1 MAWSPSPPSS
11 STCSLERWVPWSPE
25 ESLLKPGIL
34 VYRSPPS
41 PTMTFVLP
49 LPPQGYLEWSPLF
62 YGFYPPRSNLAITYL
77 CSVFAI
83 GFIYLLFILHRL
95 VMPTS

>member
-1 MAWSPSPPSS
+1 
-11 STCSLERWVPWSPE
+11 
-25 ESLLKPGIL
+25 
-34 VYRSPPS
+34 
-41 PTMTFVLP
+41 MTFVLP